1 MKIADQVKQFNAAQ
15 FAGAFERSQDLFQM
29 REVEAV
35 AFEPHGAR
43 AQAAALENA
52 QINKIGR
59 VFHEHDVTLV
69 A

>member
-1 MKIADQVKQFNAAQ
+1 
-15 FAGAFERSQDLFQM
+15 M

-59 VFHEHDVTLV
+59 VFHQHDVALV
-69 A
+69 AQRFRRHVEQLLRTAGDEQAGWGMG